1 MEEFGDFAVGVVLD
15 AFGFALDIFLF
26 AFALLAESG
35 QAFLAA
41 EGGAFLE
48 AVLVFGNHYAVGL
61 ENHCSLG
68 DHDIAVVDLDFLGVV
83 DRYAAGLQ
91 QHRLVAV
98 GPFGEDGQGDEQAE
112 SERGKAND
120 HGVALGRMYWPWTC
134 DCRTKVALLLSIW
147 APTPV
152 TQDWP
157 WVISTGLLVKANPAS
172 GWAVRSGMRATKAGR
187 SAVLARVTL

>member
-61 ENHCSLG
+61 
-68 DHDIAVVDLDFLGVV
+68 D
-83 DRYAAGLQ
+83 
-91 QHRLVAV
+91 
-98 GPFGEDGQGDEQAE
+98 GEDGQGDEQAE

-120 HGVALGRMYWPWTC
+120 HGVALGRMYWPLTC